1 MAEKTINKIIYGGK
15 TLIDLTADTVTPE
28 TLAEGVTA
36 HDKSGAPIVGTMQSG
51 GGGGMSWVTVA
62 DTLPNPM
69 YLLGDVNQDGSLTQ
83 DDAVAIGDYLA
94 GEYDLNSVQRVLA
107 DVNFDRDFNVTDIM
121 SIMDIIKGTSA
132 PAFTY
137 ATAAEYPDAK
147 VGQDVKALFEVTTSL
162 GTMTAPTYACVPWDG
177 IIAIYSNIQ
186 IPAGAAGTIQILK

>member
-1 MAEKTINKIIYGGK
+1 MPINKIVVNDEIK
-15 TLIDLTADTVTPE
+15 LDLTADTVTPE

-62 DTLPNPM
+62 NELPNPM

-83 DDAVAIGDYLA
+83 DDMDAIFELVDSSSAVKK
-94 GEYDLNSVQRVLA
+94 VLA
-107 DVNFDRDFNVTDIM
+107 DVNFDKDINYIDAM
-121 SIMDIIKGTSA
+121 FINEIKTGISK

-147 VGQDVKALFEVTTSL
+147 VGQDVKALFEVTISGAL
-162 GTMTAPTYACVPWDG
+162 MTAPTFAYVPWDG